1 MLGDS
6 TRQVRR
12 RQLGALIRRAR
23 KQARRSLI
31 QCANLLNTT
40 VQNIIDIESGQTDI
54 SAAQLET
61 LAEFFGVPA
70 TYFWEERPPAD
81 EEDEPDL
88 PDIVQERRS
97 LRQKLIGVQLRLAR
111 QKAEK
116 TQKDCAEF
124 LGVSPRL
131 ISEYEYGRRDIPL
144 VELEALAEY
153 LDAPLEMFLDFEARC
168 QESGPENE
176 AGVAIAGAQV
186 TPPAAVADELQHLTP
201 QLREFI
207 AMPVNSLYLH
217 LAHKLSQL
225 PASVLR
231 EIGESL
237 LEITY

>member
-1 MLGDS
+1 MEPS
-6 TRQVRR
+6 TREFRR
-12 RQLGALIRRAR
+12 RELGALIRQAR

-40 VQNIIDIESGQTDI
+40 VQSMNDIEAGQTDI

-61 LAEFFGVPA
+61 LADYFGVPPS
-70 TYFWEERPPAD
+70 YFWERRPVAD
-81 EEDEPDL
+81 EEDEPEQ
-88 PDIVQERRS
+88 PDIVQERML

-116 TQKDCAEF
+116 TQKECADF
-124 LGVSPRL
+124 LGISPRL

-144 VELEALAEY
+144 VELEALAQY
-153 LDAPLEMFLDFEARC
+153 LDASLEMFLDFQAGREKSC
-168 QESGPENE
+168 PESKTS
-176 AGVAIAGAQV
+176 VAAAGAGATSTASV
-186 TPPAAVADELQHLTP
+186 PAELQHLTP
-201 QLREFI
+201 QLREFV